1 MQKIDGRAL
10 ARTILQNLQK
20 KIQAEHLQ
28 QGLAIV
34 LVGNNQASETYVRLK
49 ETAAEKIG
57 IHATVH
63 RFSETATEAEVI
75 EKVQALNV
83 DAHVHGIIV
92 QLPLP
97 RHMDPDRVIG
107 AIDPAKDADG
117 FHPVNIAKFRAGKAG
132 ALAPGLCE
140 GIWQLALTCGKN
152 LTGVKAV
159 VIANSPIFA
168 EPMALLL
175 TRDGTDTTICYP
187 PFHNFT
193 ETTRLADVIV
203 IATGKAGFLKAE
215 HVKPDAIIIDV
226 GFNRVNDKTVGDVD
240 AESMTKLPGWL
251 TPVPGGVGPV
261 TVAMLLERTTQRWI
275 MKLL

>member
-20 KIQAEHLQ
+20 KIQAKNLHP
-28 QGLAIV
+28 GLAIV
-34 LVGNNQASETYVRLK
+34 LVGNDQASETYVRLK
-49 ETAAEKIG
+49 ETAAKEIG
-57 IHATVH
+57 IYATVH
-63 RFSETATEAEVI
+63 RFPDTATEAEVI
-75 EKVQALNV
+75 KKVQQLNSDV
-83 DAHVHGIIV
+83 NVHGIIV

-97 RHMDPDRVIG
+97 KHMDPDRVIG
-107 AIDPAKDADG
+107 AIKPDKDADG
-117 FHPVNIAKFRAGKAG
+117 FHPVNIAKFRAGEAN

-152 LTGVKAV
+152 LNSAKAV
-159 VIANSPIFA
+159 VIANGPIFA

-175 TRDGTDTTICYP
+175 TRDGVDATICYP

-193 ETTRLADVIV
+193 ETTRQADLIV

-226 GFNRVNDKTVGDVD
+226 GFNRVDGKTVGDVD
-240 AESMTKLPGWL
+240 VQSMEKLPGWL

-261 TVAMLLERTTQRWI
+261 TVAMLLERTVRLTTI
-275 MKLL
+275 